1 MEVIYSKRMTLAEA
15 MEELPSRAKLEVFDN
30 GISVFRGVV
39 GALGK
44 CLSGEV
50 LSRPCNASLS
60 YNNNKLDIYSS
71 TMSHFYLQRG

>member
-30 GISVFRGVV
+30 GASIFRGVV
-39 GALGK
+39 GALDK
-44 CLSGEV
+44 V
-50 LSRPCNASLS
+50 LDIRVLARQCNASLPYS
-60 YNNNKLDIYSS
+60 NGEIDIYSS

>member
-30 GISVFRGVV
+30 GISIFRGVV
-39 GALGK
+39 GALEK
-44 CLSGEV
+44 CLSGEI
-50 LSRPCNASLS
+50 LSRPCNASLPCNS
-60 YNNNKLDIYSS
+60 NELDIYSS

>member
-30 GISVFRGVV
+30 GASIFRGVV

-44 CLSGEV
+44 CLSGEI
-50 LSRPCNASLS
+50 LSRPCNASLPYS
-60 YNNNKLDIYSS
+60 NGKIDIYSS

>member
-44 CLSGEV
+44 CFNSEV
-50 LSRPCNASLS
+50 LSRPCNASLP
-60 YNNNKLDIYSS
+60 YNNGKLDIYSS

>member
-15 MEELPSRAKLEVFDN
+15 MEELPSRARLEVFDN
-30 GISVFRGVV
+30 GASIFFGVV

-50 LSRPCNASLS
+50 LSRPCNASLP
-60 YNNNKLDIYSS
+60 YNNNTLDIYSS
-71 TMSHFYLQRG
+71 TISHFYLQRG

>member
-1 MEVIYSKRMTLAEA
+1 MEIIYSKRMTLAEA

-30 GISVFRGVV
+30 GASIFRGVI

-44 CLSGEV
+44 YLSDEV
-50 LSRPCNASLS
+50 LSRPCDAFLP
-60 YNNNKLDIYSS
+60 YNNDKLDIYSS

>member
-30 GISVFRGVV
+30 GISIFRGVV
-39 GALGK
+39 GALDK
-44 CLSGEV
+44 ELDIRI
-50 LSRPCNASLS
+50 LTRQCNASLPYS
-60 YNNNKLDIYSS
+60 NGKINIYSS

>member
-15 MEELPSRAKLEVFDN
+15 MEELPSCAKLEVFDN
-30 GISVFRGVV
+30 GASIFRGVV

-50 LSRPCNASLS
+50 LSRPCNASLP
-60 YNNNKLDIYSS
+60 YNSGKLDIYSS

>member
-30 GISVFRGVV
+30 GASIFRGVV

-44 CLSGEV
+44 CFSDGI
-50 LSRPCNASLS
+50 LSRPCDVFLPYS
-60 YNNNKLDIYSS
+60 NNELNIYSS